1 MKPQIYD
8 WLRDTAYAY
17 PGVWATASVG
27 PWRLSCVW
35 DDAIGYRFHT
45 RFVIEGRRRN
55 DHQA

>member
-35 DDAIGYRFHT
+35 DDAVGYRFFT
-45 RFVIEGRRRN
+45 RFVQKEAN
-55 DHQA
+55 DYS